1 MKILLFFLLLSV
13 SCMAGVHPGKA
24 YSEPDY
30 VGMISKCDT
39 VVLQV
44 HVAGCFSQYDQT
56 YTFYKLAGNR
66 RAVSYTMSSV
76 TTTKKISRRA
86 YKKFMAHF
94 DKSYH
99 HFLSREGTIHCTTVT
114 AYKLSGGEHLLTFSN
129 TSCEAD
135 YEPERLL
142 KKLLN

>member
-13 SCMAGVHPGKA
+13 SCMAGVHPVKA
-24 YSEPDY
+24 YSEPDH
-30 VGMISKCDT
+30 VRMISRCDT

-44 HVAGCFSQYDQT
+44 HVAGCFSHYDQV

-66 RAVSYTMSSV
+66 RAVSYTTSSV

-86 YKKFMAHF
+86 YKKFVAHF
-94 DKSYH
+94 DKSYQ
-99 HFLSREGTIHCTTVT
+99 HFRSRENTIHCTTVSS
-114 AYKLSGGEHLLTFSN
+114 YKLSGGEQLVTFSN

-135 YEPERLL
+135 YEPERYL